1 VASGELSKG
10 VSGSYNH
17 RKAVAR
23 AHWKDGQIIE
33 EKLFYDLVGLLRQVG
48 VLPSSSA
55 AKAV

>member
-1 VASGELSKG
+1 VAFYEFCT
-10 VSGSYNH
+10 V
-17 RKAVAR
+17 